1 MLIFLDTETT
11 GLEEKDKIC
20 SIGII
25 AIEGES
31 LAQNSALHVEYELIN
46 ESKKISPKASSI
58 NHITNEML
66 KNKPKFNQTKA
77 YDFLQK
83 NNNEDTVLIAHNIK
97 FDLKMLEKS
106 GFIWRGKII
115 DTLRVTKHL
124 IPECEEFSLQFL
136 RYELRLYK
144 QEEKVRSTC
153 RVTQS
158 ISAHNAI
165 SDALHVEMLYEYL
178 LDIASLKDM
187 IVLSEKKVLMQK
199 FSFGKY
205 VGRYIEDIAMN
216 DRGYLEWMM
225 NSIQDLDDDLRY
237 SIEYYL

>member
-25 AIEGES
+25 AINGES
-31 LAQNSALHVEYELIN
+31 LAQNLSLHVEYELIN
-46 ESKKISPKASSI
+46 EAKKISPKASSI

-66 KNKPKFNQTKA
+66 KDKSKFIETNIYK
-77 YDFLQK
+77 FLQE
-83 NNNEDTVLIAHNIK
+83 NNNENTILIAHNIK
-97 FDLKMLEKS
+97 FDLQMLEKS

-115 DTLRVTKHL
+115 DTLRCTKHL

-144 QEEKVRSTC
+144 LEEKARSTC
-153 RVTQS
+153 RVTQA

-165 SDALHVEMLYEYL
+165 SDVLHVELLYEYL
-178 LDIASLKDM
+178 LDSATTEKM
-187 IVLSEKKVLMQK
+187 IELSAKKVLMQK

-205 VGRYIEDIAMN
+205 VGRYIEEIAMN

-225 NSIQDLDDDLRY
+225 NSIVDLDDDLRY